1 MNISV
6 TKAAKQ
12 WGVSRTTIYQK
23 INDGELSRTA
33 DKKIDTS
40 EMIRVFGEPATNKRT
55 EQSVN
60 TSNSTSLNSQNVP
73 DCTALEHQLA
83 LEKMKNEHLEQQVR
97 DQKQLLANY
106 QDQISQLN
114 KTLEKANASIHDLT
128 QIRLLE
134 FKGADSEHSDHQQQS
149 QSEQEPLPEK
159 EATAAPTTTKRK
171 RWFGF

>member
-23 INDGELSRTA
+23 VNDGELSRTS
-33 DKKIDTS
+33 DKKIDVS
-40 EMIRVFGEPATNKRT
+40 EMLRVFGEPISKKRT
-55 EQSVN
+55 ERSLNTVQS
-60 TSNSTSLNSQNVP
+60 TPLNSQSVQYNT
-73 DCTALEHQLA
+73 DIEHQLA

-97 DQKQLLANY
+97 DQKQLIANY
-106 QDQISQLN
+106 QEQISQLN

-134 FKGADSEHSDHQQQS
+134 FKGADSEHSDQQS
-149 QSEQEPLPEK
+149 PLEPEPLPAK
-159 EATAAPTTTKRK
+159 ETTAVSSAAKKTWWP
-171 RWFGF
+171 F

>member
-33 DKKIDTS
+33 DKKIDVS
-40 EMIRVFGEPATNKRT
+40 EMLRVFGEPISKKRT
-55 EQSVN
+55 ERSVN
-60 TSNSTSLNSQNVP
+60 TVQSTPLNSQSVQYNT
-73 DCTALEHQLA
+73 DIEHQLA

-97 DQKQLLANY
+97 DQKQLIANY
-106 QDQISQLN
+106 QEQISQLN

-134 FKGADSEHSDHQQQS
+134 FKGADSEHSDQQS
-149 QSEQEPLPEK
+149 PLEPEPLSEK
-159 EATAAPTTTKRK
+159 EADAAPTPTKKKKWWRP
-171 RWFGF
+171 